1 MEATDPLPCVAERH
15 VWPLDLIDQVSSM
28 AQKRNQP
35 VGPAKFVASA
45 PDRFAAHHDTALEQ
59 QFFDIAQAELEAEI
73 HRVA

>member
-1 MEATDPLPCVAERH
+1 MAAT
-15 VWPLDLIDQVSSM
+15 
-28 AQKRNQP
+28 P

-73 HRVA
+73 HRMA